1 MVAILLGLPADMV
14 TVLVC
19 LHLRRLTYTGA
30 VWLRSD
36 NSVTSVIHHLGL
48 TQLCG
53 VRGEACWIAH
63 NGEPVH
69 TDHMLLGQGDV
80 IMFWQKDDRELAGS
94 TVPPSR
100 NRESN
105 PGTLNQR

>member
-1 MVAILLGLPADMV
+1 MV

-36 NSVTSVIHHLGL
+36 TSVTSVIHHLGL
-48 TQLCG
+48 TQLRG

-69 TDHMLLGQGDV
+69 TEHMRLGQG
-80 IMFWQKDDRELAGS
+80 MYLCFGKRM
-94 TVPPSR
+94 
-100 NRESN
+100 
-105 PGTLNQR
+105 TLN